1 MKNKHLVIFHILR
14 SAKTSV
20 SSNFHLLLRLNWSAV
35 NSSNDN
41 GFDFVTKCRY
51 AYRSFC
57 LFWNEY
63 LVRAWVLGGDILKHC
78 LTSND
83 YDVIRRL
90 RLFHPQMFAL
100 RLEASPQM
108 FSLSFASV
116 NCLRFTEWI
125 ALKNKMWSIYY
136 PYPACEHHAILIEV
150 YYNCRHSNLNYA
162 MSARGPSIE
171 DDIPWGNEIA
181 DWRTSPNIE
190 PRLDEGNHDSL
201 SIICKSFIRG
211 NHISEDDGF

>member
-1 MKNKHLVIFHILR
+1 MSARWRHTKTLPYLQWLRRNSPAQVISPSNVCSEIR
-14 SAKTSV
+14 SV
-20 SSNFHLLLRLNWSAV
+20 SSNVF
-35 NSSNDN
+35 
-41 GFDFVTKCRY
+41 F
-51 AYRSFC
+51 
-57 LFWNEY
+57 E
-63 LVRAWVLGGDILKHC
+63 
-78 LTSND
+78 
-83 YDVIRRL
+83 
-90 RLFHPQMFAL
+90 
-100 RLEASPQM
+100 
-108 FSLSFASV
+108 LSFASV

-136 PYPACEHHAILIEV
+136 PYPTGEHHAILIKV

-162 MSARGPSIE
+162 MFARGPSIE

-190 PRLDEGNHDSL
+190 PRLEEGNHDSL